1 MIDRKAYT
9 AAEARVMLTL
19 GESKFRQLCADGSI
33 RTVRVGRR
41 VLVPATAIDTF
52 LNGGTAR
59 KVS

>member
-1 MIDRKAYT
+1 
-9 AAEARVMLTL
+9 MLTL